1 LSVER
6 WDVVVIGGGPSGA
19 SLATLLARGGRR
31 VLVLEKEA
39 FPRFHIGESLLP
51 CSMPLFESLGVLP
64 ELERRFL
71 PKHGAEFVTD
81 DSSVY
86 RRYPF
91 ADGSISGPTSAFQVD
106 RAEFDSVLLAGARAA
121 GAEVRHRVQV
131 VGFDLE
137 ASRARLTAR
146 DLEGKS
152 FELECQLVADASGQ
166 QSLLAGRMGLRVMD
180 PVLRNFSIFSH
191 YEGARRNSGP
201 SEGDISIVLSPIG
214 WWWVIPMRGDR
225 TSVGWVAPVSAL
237 RGRKPDEEYFNE
249 QIASSP
255 YLAQR
260 FAGARRVAPVRTVS
274 DWSYTSKRVA
284 GDRWVLVGD
293 AGAFI
298 DPVFSTGVHLGVSS
312 AFRAAEAI
320 ENVLAKQRFQASEFA
335 SYARYVRRGV
345 EVYRD
350 FVHGFYHPAFVELL
364 LQPSSFMGLRQA
376 VTSLLAGHG
385 LENRDVAQRVRVFR
399 MLARLNRHVPIAPRM
414 PDRRA
419 AFGAMS

>member
-1 LSVER
+1 MFEKL
-6 WDVVVIGGGPSGA
+6 VV
-19 SLATLLARGGRR
+19 
-31 VLVLEKEA
+31 
-39 FPRFHIGESLLP
+39 
-51 CSMPLFESLGVLP
+51 MP
-64 ELERRFL
+64 ELERRIL
-71 PKHGAEFVTD
+71 PKPGAEFVTD
-81 DSSVY
+81 DASLY

-91 ADGSISGPTSAFQVD
+91 AESSISGPVSAFQVD

-131 VGFDLE
+131 VGFDFE

-146 DLEGKS
+146 GADGAS

-166 QSLLAGRMGLRVMD
+166 QSLLAGRMGLREMD
-180 PVLRNFSIFSH
+180 PALRNFSIFSH

-201 SEGDISIVLSPIG
+201 TEGDISVVLSPIG

-225 TSVGWVAPVSAL
+225 TSLGLVAPVSAL
-237 RGRKPDEEYFNE
+237 KGRKPDDEYFGD
-249 QIASSP
+249 QVASSP
-255 YLAQR
+255 YLAKR

-274 DWSYTSKRVA
+274 DWSYSSKRIA

-312 AFRAAEAI
+312 AFRAAKAI
-320 ENVLAKQRFQASEFA
+320 ENVLAKQRFQASEFE
-335 SYARYVRRGV
+335 SYSRWVQRGV

-350 FVHGFYHPAFVELL
+350 FVRGFYHPAFVELL
-364 LQPSSFMGLRQA
+364 LQPSDFLGLRQA

-385 LENRDVAQRVRVFR
+385 LENHDVVRRVMAFR
-399 MLARLNRHVPIAPRM
+399 MLARLNRHLPIAPRM
-414 PDRRA
+414 PGRRA
-419 AFGAMS
+419 AFSAFS